1 MNNLLKSDWRVSA
14 VLFIAMICTFIS
26 ILTVQRELNLKFAI
40 GYLIVWAVVVV
51 VNGAYIFIKKLKESK
66 V

>member
-40 GYLIVWAVVVV
+40 GYLIVWAIVTAI
-51 VNGAYIFIKKLKESK
+51 NGAYILIKKSKELK